1 MTWKIYI
8 PNADLT
14 ALFWYLWHLLKSESE
29 TCSVVSDYLQP
40 CGSSV
45 HGILQARILE
55 WVALPFCR
63 GSSPPEDQT
72 WVSCIASRFVTV
84 WATWDA
90 QVTYYIVINWSCLMK
105 PLLAI
110 AFESNYT
117 LPLIWQK
124 IIIYSVAKGIKAL
137 FFQQRE
143 IVYQIL
149 EL

>member
-1 MTWKIYI
+1 
-8 PNADLT
+8 
-14 ALFWYLWHLLKSESE
+14 
-29 TCSVVSDYLQP
+29 
-40 CGSSV
+40 
-45 HGILQARILE
+45 
-55 WVALPFCR
+55 
-63 GSSPPEDQT
+63 
-72 WVSCIASRFVTV
+72 
-84 WATWDA
+84 
-90 QVTYYIVINWSCLMK
+90 MK